1 MFRERPREGLHSLPF
16 FLPACGADV
25 VGINLRPNTFGETCK
40 SYSIKEAELFYV
52 CAGANIERRY
62 LSAREA
68 LSHNKKEPF
77 FGVLRCIVSLCVD
90 LQQDGTTTT
99 RHNDLRRPTASQ
111 HLWRFNGVTERLFM

>member
-1 MFRERPREGLHSLPF
+1 M
-16 FLPACGADV
+16 
-25 VGINLRPNTFGETCK
+25 GINLLPNTFGETCK
-40 SYSIKEAELFYV
+40 LQSIKEAELFYV

-68 LSHNKKEPF
+68 LSNNEKEPF
-77 FGVLRCIVSLCVD
+77 FGVLICICVD